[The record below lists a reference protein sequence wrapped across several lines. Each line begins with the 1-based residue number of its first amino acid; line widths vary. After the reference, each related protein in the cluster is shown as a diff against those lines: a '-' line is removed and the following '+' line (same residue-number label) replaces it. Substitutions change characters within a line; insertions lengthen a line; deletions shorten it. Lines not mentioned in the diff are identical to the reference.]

1 MGLDVVKNIMEDV
14 GGNLSIHST
23 IGQGSAFSISVP
35 LNLASIECVRFR
47 VGQYRFSIPARHVYH
62 FLEYEPLGYEIRE
75 IKRYGSYI
83 LYETGWCLLLI
94 SAGSIPG
101 RGDSGAGH
109 SGICEGR
116 GEGGLLSHRFHL

>member
-1 MGLDVVKNIMEDV
+1 MKQLPNIPAGAWVWMWVKNIMEDV

-62 FLEYEPLGYEIRE
+62 FLEYEPLGDRFVKLTDGI
-75 IKRYGSYI
+75 ISCMK
-83 LYETGWCLLLI
+83 TGWCLLLI
-94 SAGSIPG
+94 SAGSIPWKG
-101 RGDSGAGH
+101 RFRSGP
-109 SGICEGR
+109 
-116 GEGGLLSHRFHL
+116 FWYM